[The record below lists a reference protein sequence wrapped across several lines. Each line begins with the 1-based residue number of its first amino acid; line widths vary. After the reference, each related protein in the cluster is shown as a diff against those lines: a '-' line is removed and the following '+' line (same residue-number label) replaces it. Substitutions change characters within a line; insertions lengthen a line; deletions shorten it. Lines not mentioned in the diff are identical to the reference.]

1 MSEVMC
7 WNRRSYMGSS
17 VANWRRCRGRKMAM
31 AKRCE
36 YKKRNRINN
45 CDNTR
50 TYCLDKR
57 NNGKNRQDARWK

>member
-1 MSEVMC
+1 
-7 WNRRSYMGSS
+7 
-17 VANWRRCRGRKMAM
+17 M

-57 NNGKNRQDARWK
+57 NNGKNRQDAR